1 MVIVK
6 SSVQLFELTFI
17 SKLLHDLAK
26 EFVEVAKT
34 CTHTTQISS
43 RLCISY
49 DVCTMLS
56 YQLA

>member
-17 SKLLHDLAK
+17 SKLLDDLAK

-49 DVCTMLS
+49 DVRTMLS

>member
-26 EFVEVAKT
+26 EFVEVTKT
-34 CTHTTQISS
+34 CTYTTQISS

-49 DVCTMLS
+49 DVRTMLS
-56 YQLA
+56 Y